1 MKDQE
6 TDPDTGLSAE
16 MLQLIADCLP
26 DVQNLLFAAGIDE
39 NGFEFNAQTIFRPGE
54 HPAARKVLDFL
65 RSGNQSSSLGALPK
79 GRLIAAQAVRSDG
92 SQNRAMMRAL
102 LDHTLDF
109 WIDKQR
115 MMSLAERP
123 TFVGLFD
130 EIWQRLQGSR
140 VAVYRN
146 GDAAQG
152 LFSMVAI
159 LDAEDPE
166 EFLKEMRQLARFASP
181 GELKLDGDDVQ
192 ANDVATVEKL
202 ITELGDPSF
211 RVRQSASLKLSLIG
225 SPALPFLEKAV
236 KSQDREV
243 AIRARRLRQ
252 RIQNSLEARQR
263 DVLSKSLLSNL
274 TVRWGDFPKAET
286 RKGLPIDILKMDLE
300 GKSQMAKSNLREAF
314 GPEWSKIRI
323 AVKGKKIVVLLGS
336 NTDLLEETLVNL
348 SKPKPALSEQ
358 KQLAEFH
365 RRSPPGRR
373 AEFHISLKELVPWV
387 QGTGEAPA
395 SSELTSLSLGVEKDS
410 VELHLWVPN
419 REFRSLGRFH

>member
-1 MKDQE
+1 
-6 TDPDTGLSAE
+6 

-39 NGFEFNAQTIFRPGE
+39 KGFEFNAQTIFRPGE
-54 HPAARKVLDFL
+54 HPAARKLLDLL
-65 RSGNQSSSLGALPK
+65 RSGDEPSSLGGLPK
-79 GRLIAAQAVRSDG
+79 GRLIAVQAVRSDG
-92 SQNRAMMRAL
+92 SQNRALIRAL
-102 LDHTLDF
+102 LDHTLRF
-109 WIDKQR
+109 WIDEKR
-115 MMSLAERP
+115 LISLAERP

-130 EIWQRLQGSR
+130 EVWQRLRGSQF
-140 VAVYRN
+140 AVYRN
-146 GDAAQG
+146 DDPARG

-159 LDAEDPE
+159 LHAADPE

-181 GELKLDGDDVQ
+181 GELKLDGDNVQ
-192 ANDVATVEKL
+192 ADDVATVRKL
-202 ITELGDPSF
+202 IKELGDPDF

-225 SPALPFLEKAV
+225 SPALPYLEKAV
-236 KSQDREV
+236 KSEDREV

-252 RIQNSLEARQR
+252 RIQNSIEARQR

-336 NTDLLEETLVNL
+336 NTDLLDETLVNL
-348 SKPKPALSEQ
+348 SKPKPGTPEH

-365 RRSPPGRR
+365 RRSSPSRR
-373 AEFHISLKELVPWV
+373 AEFHINLRQFAPWV
-387 QGTGEAPA
+387 NGTGKSQAT
-395 SSELTSLSLGVEKDS
+395 SELTSLSLGVEQDS
-410 VELHLWVPN
+410 LELHLWVPN
-419 REFRSLGRFH
+419 QEFRALNRLP